1 MATLEGKSIAS
12 TYTSLLKLEGDTGST
27 VAAAS
32 GNAVQVKTGDDDATS
47 LYLNTDRV
55 GIGTA
60 SPAKKLDIL
69 DSSSD
74 QLRLSQAADKHYS
87 LRVDTDGD
95 LNFNDK
101 DGTTNVCFTDA
112 GNVGIGIVTPTSKLM
127 IVDTSNPDGTGDDSG
142 SVIIRGQRD
151 GNANLLTLQALDNGT
166 PGSALPDGQGSAIRF
181 QGYDGTDFENMGLIL
196 VTADGQAVANGDA
209 PSKMQFGVSADASSS
224 PAINMTIKANGQV
237 GINTSDPN
245 HRLDV
250 SNTANDSVIAA
261 SCYSDGSTSH
271 SAVLVLQTSNHD
283 TIGTTSVTQDG
294 RTLGQVLAY
303 GVNDASGGDAFA
315 VGGGISFV
323 QDGSIS
329 GGGNYVPTE
338 ILFSTSDGSGGL
350 AAHMRVRADGKVG
363 IQSSNP
369 SSELEIESSGAGH
382 NSISL
387 WCANSSTGDPFIRFG
402 GRADTAASADAD
414 FDWGCGLDR
423 SENEFVIRYASGGIT
438 EMSSASVFSINT
450 SGVFTGNASA
460 DISDQRLKKDITDL
474 SNPLTTINALRGRT
488 FKWIDSTQP
497 SGTQY
502 GLIAQEVESVLPDLV
517 MESSC
522 KQLNPDGTLFKGD
535 NLEDSMTVDEA
546 VAARN
551 LTNTKTVNMNGIIP
565 ILIEAVKELSAKV
578 TALESA

>member
-303 GVNDASGGDAFA
+303 GDAFA

>member
-1 MATLEGKSIAS
+1 
-12 TYTSLLKLEGDTGST
+12 
-27 VAAAS
+27 
-32 GNAVQVKTGDDDATS
+32 
-47 LYLNTDRV
+47 
-55 GIGTA
+55 
-60 SPAKKLDIL
+60 
-69 DSSSD
+69 
-74 QLRLSQAADKHYS
+74 
-87 LRVDTDGD
+87 
-95 LNFNDK
+95 
-101 DGTTNVCFTDA
+101 
-112 GNVGIGIVTPTSKLM
+112 
-127 IVDTSNPDGTGDDSG
+127 
-142 SVIIRGQRD
+142 
-151 GNANLLTLQALDNGT
+151 
-166 PGSALPDGQGSAIRF
+166 
-181 QGYDGTDFENMGLIL
+181 
-196 VTADGQAVANGDA
+196 
-209 PSKMQFGVSADASSS
+209 MQFGVSADASSS